1 MRRLRAGRQPR
12 IRGTGGLKVGYR
24 LLGYR
29 LKEHIEQA
37 GRAHFIPGGGCE
49 EGGGGEEQGG
59 QGRRLR
65 LEVRRV
71 RKVRRVRRV
80 ITLIMNTLITKSC

>member
-1 MRRLRAGRQPR
+1 MNVAQPCKSQNTTKKD
-12 IRGTGGLKVGYR
+12 GN
-24 LLGYR
+24 
-29 LKEHIEQA
+29 E
-37 GRAHFIPGGGCE
+37 HFIPGGGCE
-49 EGGGGEEQGG
+49 EGGGGKEQGG

-80 ITLIMNTLITKSC
+80 ITLIMNTMITKSC